1 MDRSN
6 TMTRQ
11 CDRPALPLFWLIF
24 ACVLGARCV
33 AAGDGPATTRPNV
46 VFILTDDQRWDCLGL
61 ADNSAMETPNID
73 RLGREGI
80 HFRNAFCTTSL
91 CSPSRASILGGLYAH
106 SHGVS
111 NNFTEY
117 PVDLPTFPRQLQQ
130 AGYQTAYIGKYH
142 MGEKNDDKRPGF
154 DYFATHQG
162 QGKYFDNTFRFNG
175 GERREVKG
183 YYTTVITDMATAWL
197 DKRDKDRPFL
207 LYMGHKAPHSF
218 YYPEPKYEHAFDD
231 VDVRYPLTAFHLEDN
246 PQWYQARLD
255 TWHGI
260 YGPIFDYRKQF
271 PDRSAEG
278 VLNFANMVRAYRGTI
293 LSVDDSVG
301 RIYQYLKSIGEL
313 DNTLIIFTT
322 DNGLLEGE
330 HGMVDKRTMHEAS
343 IRLPL
348 VVRYPGLTA
357 PDAPKVID
365 EQVLTVDF
373 APTILDICGAE
384 PLPRVHGKSW
394 KKLVQIGDP
403 DWRRSWY
410 YEYNYEKQF
419 PYTPNVRGV
428 RTDRWKYIR
437 YPHGDGSPDRHM
449 AELYEIRSDPNET
462 RNLINNPQYAPVVET
477 LRKELDRLIREA
489 DGYPDKMPID
499 QGVKSELPD
508 EDIR

>member
-1 MDRSN
+1 MNRRN
-6 TMTRQ
+6 LVA
-11 CDRPALPLFWLIF
+11 CLPLALFL
-24 ACVLGARCV
+24 V
-33 AAGDGPATTRPNV
+33 ANAAAPNVSNAAAPTSVMSAKRPNV
-46 VFILTDDQRWDCLGL
+46 VFILTDDQRWNCLGL
-61 ADNSAMETPNID
+61 ADNSAMATPNID
-73 RLGREGI
+73 RLGREGVY
-80 HFRNAFCTTSL
+80 FRNAFCTTSL

-117 PVDLPTFPRQLQQ
+117 PTDLPTFPRQLQK

-142 MGEKNDDKRPGF
+142 MGEKNDDRRPGF
-154 DYFATHQG
+154 DYFVTHQG
-162 QGKYFDNTFRFNG
+162 QGQYYDNVFCFNG
-175 GERREVKG
+175 KQRREIKG
-183 YYTTVITDMATAWL
+183 YYTRVVTNMAIEWL
-197 DKRDKDRPFL
+197 DKRDKNRPFML
-207 LYMGHKAPHSF
+207 FMGHKAPHSF
-218 YYPEPKYEHAFDD
+218 YIPEPQYAHAFDD
-231 VDVRYPLTAFHLEDN
+231 VDIRYPLTAFHLQDN
-246 PQWYQARLD
+246 PKWYQARLD

-260 YGPIFDYRKQF
+260 YGPIFDYRKKF
-271 PDRSAEG
+271 PDRSARG
-278 VLNFANMVRAYRGTI
+278 VLDFANMVRAYRGTI
-293 LSVDDSVG
+293 ISVDDSVG
-301 RIYQYLKSIGEL
+301 QIYNYLKSIGEL

-357 PDAPKVID
+357 PDAPKIID

-373 APTILDICGAE
+373 APTILDICHAE
-384 PLPRVHGKSW
+384 PLPKVHGRSW
-394 KKLVQIGDP
+394 KKLVRTGDP

-449 AELYEIRSDPNET
+449 AELYEIRADPNET
-462 RNLINNPQYAPVVET
+462 HNLINDPQYVPVVKR
-477 LRKELDRLIREA
+477 LRKELDRLIRET

-508 EDIR
+508 PDIR

>member
-1 MDRSN
+1 MV
-6 TMTRQ
+6 RQ
-11 CDRPALPLFWLIF
+11 ILLLSQLVFL
-24 ACVLGARCV
+24 L
-33 AAGDGPATTRPNV
+33 AAMPVSGQSAAVDAAAQSRPNV
-46 VFILTDDQRWDCLGL
+46 VFVLTDDQRWNCLGL
-61 ADNSAMETPNID
+61 ADGSVMSTPNID
-73 RLGREGI
+73 RLGREGVY
-80 HFRNAFCTTSL
+80 FRNAFCTTSL

-106 SHGVS
+106 RHGVS

-117 PVDLPTFPRQLQQ
+117 PVDLPTFPRQLQK
-130 AGYQTAYIGKYH
+130 AGYQTAYVGKYH

-154 DYFATHQG
+154 DYFVTHQG
-162 QGKYFDNTFRFNG
+162 QGQYFDNTFCFNG
-175 GERREVKG
+175 GERREIKG
-183 YYTTVITDMATAWL
+183 YYTNVITDLAMDWMEKRQA
-197 DKRDKDRPFL
+197 DKPFL

-218 YYPEPKYEHAFDD
+218 YYPESKYEHAFDR

-246 PQWYQARLD
+246 PKWYLARLD

-260 YGPIFDYRKQF
+260 YGPIFDYRKDF

-278 VLNFANMVRAYRGTI
+278 VLRFADMVRAYRGTI

-301 RIYQYLKSIGEL
+301 RIYEYLERIGEL
-313 DNTLIIFTT
+313 DNTLFIFTT

-348 VVRYPGLTA
+348 VVRCPGLTA

-384 PLPRVHGKSW
+384 PLQYVHGKSW
-394 KKLVQIGDP
+394 KKLVQTGDA
-403 DWRRSWY
+403 DWRKSWY

-462 RNLINNPQYAPVVET
+462 RNLIMEPQYAPVVAQ
-477 LRKELDRLIREA
+477 LRQELDRLIREA
-489 DGYPDKMPID
+489 DGMPDQMPLDEGI
-499 QGVKSELPD
+499 KSELPD
-508 EDIR
+508 KSIR